1 MVPRMT
7 PDTLQ
12 ALRRRLGWTQQ
23 RLANELGVTV
33 TAVSRWDLGVRR
45 ITPLA
50 VTALTFLAREHG
62 LSPRPHPSRE
72 WIRTTATTER
82 RAR

>member
-1 MVPRMT
+1 MMPGMT

-12 ALRRRLGWTQQ
+12 ALRRRLKWTQQ

-33 TAVSRWDLGVRR
+33 TAVSHWEQGVRR

-50 VTALTFLAREHG
+50 ATALTLLAKEHG
-62 LSPRPHPSRE
+62 LVPRPRPSHE
-72 WIRTTATTER
+72 WIAPR
-82 RAR
+82 

>member
-1 MVPRMT
+1 MMPHMT

-12 ALRRRLGWTQQ
+12 ALRRRLRWTQQ

-33 TAVSRWDLGVRR
+33 TAVSRWEQGVRR

-50 VTALTFLAREHG
+50 VYALTLLAKEHG
-62 LSPRPHPSRE
+62 LNRRPHPSHE
-72 WIRTTATTER
+72 WISSASTGR
-82 RAR
+82 RP